1 MEYSEQLKQLFTLG
15 QDTQLDYSSLGFNAT
30 HADELICMATDP
42 ELLNA
47 DAKFLAAVHAWYVLG
62 QLKVTDAI
70 APLLRLRE
78 QYPFDPLFDRELPK
92 VIAIMGEAAIPVLKS
107 HLFDESKGELVR
119 LNALPCLEEMSLTY
133 RQECLDIFS
142 ELLQQ
147 SDQSCKSL
155 AGLVICALI
164 DLKATET
171 IGAIRGA
178 FKRDCVDI
186 AIPGDLEDVEIA
198 LELRS

>member
-1 MEYSEQLKQLFTLG
+1 
-15 QDTQLDYSSLGFNAT
+15 
-30 HADELICMATDP
+30 
-42 ELLNA
+42 
-47 DAKFLAAVHAWYVLG
+47 
-62 QLKVTDAI
+62 
-70 APLLRLRE
+70 
-78 QYPFDPLFDRELPK
+78 
-92 VIAIMGEAAIPVLKS
+92 
-107 HLFDESKGELVR
+107 
-119 LNALPCLEEMSLTY
+119 MSLTY

-164 DLKATET
+164 DLKATES

-178 FKRDCVDI
+178 FKRDGVDI

-198 LELRS
+198 LELRSKRVHQRRTIMIPLLK